1 MQFRNSIFV
10 AAVTA
15 AAAVS
20 IPASAATI
28 ATAMTPLNIRSGPGP
43 EYSVIGAIPD
53 RGQATIIGCI
63 QGSLWCQVS
72 YNGRQGWAYSQYLTA
87 TLSGRSLIVAERL
100 NDIPAVTYQAPVAT
114 VGSAPPLPAPAIT
127 GTLVARPAA
136 AQPIV
141 ISPPPTVG
149 SYVVSHPVAPVYLN
163 GEIVEGVGLP
173 ENVVLTPVPDYDYQ
187 YAYVNNVPVLV
198 EPSTRRVQYLYR

>member
-15 AAAVS
+15 AAAGS

-72 YNGRQGWAYSQYLTA
+72 YGPARVGIPTVSDGDFIGPFVDRRRAPEPYPGSDLPSAGRDRRQRASASRSRDHRDAGRAPGRGSTDCYHPAPDRGQLCGQS
-87 TLSGRSLIVAERL
+87 SGRAGLSEWRDRRRRRI
-100 NDIPAVTYQAPVAT
+100 
-114 VGSAPPLPAPAIT
+114 
-127 GTLVARPAA
+127 ARECRAHA
-136 AQPIV
+136 GA
-141 ISPPPTVG
+141 
-149 SYVVSHPVAPVYLN
+149 
-163 GEIVEGVGLP
+163 
-173 ENVVLTPVPDYDYQ
+173 
-187 YAYVNNVPVLV
+187 
-198 EPSTRRVQYLYR
+198 R